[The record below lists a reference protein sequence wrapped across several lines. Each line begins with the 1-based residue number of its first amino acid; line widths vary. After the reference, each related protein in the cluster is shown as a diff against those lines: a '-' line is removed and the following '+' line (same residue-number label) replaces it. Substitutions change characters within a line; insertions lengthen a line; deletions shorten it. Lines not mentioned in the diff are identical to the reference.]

1 MWLMVVMGMSGG
13 GVSSSSGWAPGREEA
28 GPRGIVP
35 GKPAAI
41 VLHQGIVFH
50 IHHHNVIML

>member
-1 MWLMVVMGMSGG
+1 MWVMVSPPPLAGPLGD
-13 GVSSSSGWAPGREEA
+13 REV

-41 VLHQGIVFH
+41 VLHQGIVYH